1 MASSSASF
9 SCALSYALE
18 LLGTPTLTLKEEQ
31 RKSPEVVYQG
41 SSVFVWLPTGFGK
54 SICYQALP
62 FVIEHKK
69 GQHGS
74 CAVLVVSPLVSLMID
89 QVESLRTRGV
99 KASIVTSVSDI
110 APSLVA
116 TKSTLS
122 SDNLLFCTAEALAL
136 LKWREGLENETVGKR
151 IVAVVVDEAHCVSKW

>member
-1 MASSSASF
+1 MARSSDSFSSA
-9 SCALSYALE
+9 LSHALE
-18 LLGTPTLTLKEEQ
+18 RLGKPTLTLKEEQ
-31 RKSPEVVYQG
+31 RKSIEAVYKG

-69 GQHGS
+69 GQRGS

-89 QVESLRTRGV
+89 QVESLRARGV
-99 KASIVTSVSDI
+99 KASIITSGSDI

-116 TKSTLS
+116 TKSALS

-136 LKWREGLENETVGKR
+136 LKWRDALENETVGKR